1 MKFDLETRQS
11 LILRLQDVHNQ
22 AAWTEFVEIYEPM
35 IRRIASK
42 LGLREADSVD
52 ATQEVLLHL
61 TKVVGQ
67 WSPTHAGGS
76 TFRGWLY
83 RVARNVM
90 IRWMRGEDLNTLPTG
105 NGKLQQLLA
114 EIPDRGEGDV
124 VDIEFR
130 RQVFARVAAR
140 IQDQFHLQTWNAF
153 WMSVVESRSIQQVA
167 SELGM
172 SPGSIYVARSRVMNR
187 IRQEA
192 NKICEHEWE
201 AATESHLKHEAEL
214 P

>member
-1 MKFDLETRQS
+1 
-11 LILRLQDVHNQ
+11 
-22 AAWTEFVEIYEPM
+22 
-35 IRRIASK
+35 
-42 LGLREADSVD
+42 
-52 ATQEVLLHL
+52 
-61 TKVVGQ
+61 
-67 WSPTHAGGS
+67 
-76 TFRGWLY
+76 
-83 RVARNVM
+83 M

-140 IQDQFHLQTWNAF
+140 IQDQFHQQTWNAF

-192 NKICEHEWE
+192 NKICEQEWE
-201 AATESHLKHEAEL
+201 SATESHFKHEAEL